1 VQILDICTVL
11 LYIDMKNIN
20 WKAYI
25 SVIGAMVFWSL
36 SFIWSK
42 QALEHYGP
50 LTVLFSRLVLA
61 SVALLSVSRLLGKLN
76 IIAKKDWKYFL
87 MLSFFEP
94 FLYFIGETFGLQ
106 RVSPTIASVIVSTI
120 PLFLP
125 IVGYYIFKEKFTFF
139 KVFGTVLSFVGVI
152 LVIIDYNMDLN
163 ADFWGVLLLFIA
175 VFSGVAY
182 TTLVHRLSDNY
193 NSFTI
198 VGWQSV
204 IGAISFMPLF
214 LFFEMEETI
223 HTGFVWESVLP
234 ILKLGLF
241 ASIFAFVLYTYS
253 IKELG
258 VTKAGVFSNVIPVFV
273 SIISFFLFSER
284 LLIINYFGVFI
295 VVGGL
300 YVSQVKRKVILKR

>member
-1 VQILDICTVL
+1 MQISHICTVL
-11 LYIDMKNIN
+11 FFNKMKNN
-20 WKAYI
+20 WKAYVA
-25 SVIGAMVFWSL
+25 VIAAMVFWSL

-42 QALEHYGP
+42 QALESYGP
-50 LTVLFSRLVLA
+50 LTVVFSRLVLA
-61 SVALLSVSRLLGKLN
+61 SVALLSVSKIFGKLN
-76 IIAKKDWKYFL
+76 AIAKKDWKFFL
-87 MLSFFEP
+87 LLSLFEP

-106 RVSPTIASVIVSTI
+106 RVSSTIASVIVSTI

-125 IVGYYIFKEKFTFF
+125 IVGYYILNEKFTFF
-139 KVFGTVLSFVGVI
+139 KVLGTVLSFVGVV
-152 LVIIDYNMDLN
+152 LVIVDYNMDLN

-182 TTLVHRLSDNY
+182 TTLVHRLSDKY

-204 IGAISFMPLF
+204 IGVFSFMPLF
-214 LFFEMEETI
+214 VFFEMEETI
-223 HTGFVWESVLP
+223 QIGFIWEGILP

-284 LLIINYFGVFI
+284 LLIINYIGILV

-300 YVSQVKRKVILKR
+300 YVSQIKRKA